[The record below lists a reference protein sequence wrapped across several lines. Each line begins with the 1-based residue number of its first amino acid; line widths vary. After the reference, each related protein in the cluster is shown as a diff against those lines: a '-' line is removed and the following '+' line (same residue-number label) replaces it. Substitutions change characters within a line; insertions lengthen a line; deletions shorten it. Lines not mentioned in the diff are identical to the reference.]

1 MTRQDTRLAWG
12 VFALLFVSYAFFY
25 QGGGWNENSRF
36 DLVRAIVDHHTLAI
50 DAYHHN
56 TGDKARFGD
65 HYYSDKAPG
74 LSLVA
79 VPIYAILRLFRPLF
93 WTEHGFVVIASYWV
107 TVLTV
112 GAAGAAAG
120 ALVYRAGRKLGA
132 TPLGAVL
139 AAAGYGLGTIAFPLS
154 TMLFGHQLAAFLLFL
169 GFLWA
174 WECKD
179 EPVRWKAVC
188 VPLVLGAAVLVELPT
203 APAAV
208 GLAAY
213 HAGFKPTR
221 RTLLFAG
228 LAALPVLALGAY
240 FAAAF
245 DSPLRVGY
253 QWLADPSSRDE
264 MRTRGI
270 VGLTY
275 PHISVIAEL
284 LMGRFRGL
292 LPYSP
297 ILLLAVPGYLIAL
310 SEKVQTDGAPE
321 PVLRERRRAAKV
333 AIGVTCYFLLFVSS
347 YAWWQGGSSFGSRHL
362 APMLPFFALPVA
374 LVASRRPGLSTA
386 LLMPSVAVMMIVTS
400 VQPKVNDRLQN
411 PFWAGLLP
419 AFSRGVVAA
428 NDVCP
433 AIGRIGAEPHRSL
446 VRTAR
451 YDAFNLGML
460 LGGRGPRSLAPLLA
474 LWLASAWA
482 LARTA
487 RKEPDDEPGTERP
500 GHSIDRDMLSGDEH
514 RRSG

>member
-1 MTRQDTRLAWG
+1 MTKQDTRLAWG
-12 VFALLFVSYAFFY
+12 VFALLFVSYAYFY

-36 DLVRAIVDHHTLAI
+36 DLVRAIVDDHTLAI
-50 DAYHHN
+50 DAYHEN
-56 TGDKARFGD
+56 TGDKAHFGG

-74 LSLVA
+74 LSLVS
-79 VPIYAILRLFRPLF
+79 VPIYAFLRLFRPFF
-93 WTEHGFVVIASYWV
+93 WTEHGFVVVASYWV
-107 TVLTV
+107 TLLTV
-112 GAAGAAAG
+112 GVAGAAAG
-120 ALVYRAGRKLGA
+120 AFSYRAGRKLGA
-132 TPLGAVL
+132 TPFGAVVGS
-139 AAAGYGLGTIAFPLS
+139 AGYGLGTIAFPLS

-169 GFLWA
+169 GFFWA
-174 WECKD
+174 WECKE
-179 EPVRWKAVC
+179 EPVRWKAAC
-188 VPLVLGAAVLVELPT
+188 VPLLLGAAVLVELPT

-213 HAGFKPTR
+213 HAGLKPTR

-228 LAALPVLALGAY
+228 LAALPVLGLGAY

-264 MRTRGI
+264 MRNRGL

-297 ILLLAVPGYLIAL
+297 ILLLSVPGFLIAL
-310 SEKVQTDGAPE
+310 SSNVETDGAPE
-321 PVLRERRRAAKV
+321 GVLAERRRAAKV
-333 AIGVTCYFLLFVSS
+333 ALGVCCYFVLFVSS
-347 YAWWQGGSSFGSRHL
+347 YTWWQGGSSFGSRHL

-374 LVASRRPGLSTA
+374 LVASRRPLLSTA
-386 LLMPSVAVMMIVTS
+386 LLVPSLAVMLIVTS
-400 VQPKVNDRLQN
+400 VQPKVNERLQN

-433 AIGRIGAEPHRSL
+433 AIGRIGNTPHHGL
-446 VRTAR
+446 VQHAR
-451 YDAFNLGML
+451 YDAFNVGML

-474 LWLASAWA
+474 VWLASAWGF
-482 LARTA
+482 ARAT
-487 RKEPDDEPGTERP
+487 RKEPEDDPDAERP
-500 GHSIDRDMLSGDEH
+500 AHSVDRDMLSSDEH